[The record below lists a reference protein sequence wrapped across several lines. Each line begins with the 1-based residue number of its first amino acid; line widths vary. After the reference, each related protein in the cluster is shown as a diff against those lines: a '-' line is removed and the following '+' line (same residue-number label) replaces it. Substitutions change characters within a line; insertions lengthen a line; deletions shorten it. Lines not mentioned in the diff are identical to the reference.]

1 MTKRIMCFGDSLT
14 WGWNP
19 IELGIPIERYSK
31 EKRWTGILSSELGPE
46 FEVLEEGLSGRTTNL
61 DDPTDPRLNGANYL
75 PSALASHLPLDLV
88 VLMLGTNDTK
98 SYFHRSPFEIA
109 AAVSTLIG
117 HIAYSAG
124 GVGTVYPAPKALL
137 IAPPPLAA
145 MPTPWLSELFKG
157 GREKT
162 MELAKHYR
170 NLARLLQI
178 AFLDAGEIMSTDG
191 VDGSTS
197 PRTTT
202 WPLPK
207 QWPALSAPR
216 SCVNDSKRPRKAIFR
231 KKGLSMIALADN
243 RTLSSKRCSMF
254 HISAVLP

>member
-1 MTKRIMCFGDSLT
+1 VAER
-14 WGWNP
+14 P
-19 IELGIPIERYSK
+19 I
-31 EKRWTGILSSELGPE
+31 
-46 FEVLEEGLSGRTTNL
+46 

-117 HIAYSAG
+117 QIAYSAG
-124 GVGTVYPAPKALL
+124 GVGTVYPAPKMLL

-145 MPTPWLSELFKG
+145 MPTPWFSELFKG

-162 MELAKHYR
+162 IDLAKQYR
-170 NLARLLQI
+170 NLARFLQI

-191 VDGSTS
+191 VDGIHFSEV
-197 PRTTT
+197 TT
-202 WPLPK
+202 WPSAK

-216 SCVNDSKRPRKAIFR
+216 SCLNDSKRRRRAIFR
-231 KKGLSMIALADN
+231 KRSFDIALADIELSPQSGVRCSTREY
-243 RTLSSKRCSMF
+243 RTLLNQTKKR
-254 HISAVLP
+254 SAVALGHPVRFCRFPHLLCAAERAQNSTGFRPQFLFIENFSS

>member
-19 IELGIPIERYSK
+19 IESGIPIERYSK
-31 EKRWTGILSSELGPE
+31 EKRWTGILASELGPE

-124 GVGTVYPAPKALL
+124 GVGTLYPAPKVLL

-145 MPTPWLSELFKG
+145 MPTPWFSELFKD

-162 MELAKHYR
+162 IELAKHYR
-170 NLARLLQI
+170 NLARFLQI

-191 VDGSTS
+191 IDGIHFSEGNNLALGQAVARLVGS
-197 PRTTT
+197 EI
-202 WPLPK
+202 LPE
-207 QWPALSAPR
+207 
-216 SCVNDSKRPRKAIFR
+216 
-231 KKGLSMIALADN
+231 
-243 RTLSSKRCSMF
+243 
-254 HISAVLP
+254 